1 MKRESES
8 EKLKRESEKFLIVS
22 PHYNLRTTVA
32 LLPHNQHTMW
42 TQPECDVVVDD
53 DDVYDDDN
61 DVDDDAD
68 GNNHKL

>member
-1 MKRESES
+1 M
-8 EKLKRESEKFLIVS
+8 VS

-42 TQPECDVVVDD
+42 TQPECDHVNDDVVV
-53 DDVYDDDN
+53 DDN
-61 DVDDDAD
+61 DVDDNDNAA